1 MHPSVYEPPHQHPA
15 PGASRREWG
24 STRAIAALGLG
35 FRVPQDAT
43 DCWTRCDLARLEPS
57 RTELNLPKPWCWT
70 SESQKEKRR
79 WGEPRWKA
87 AAVAGNCLDATRKP
101 LHPGRAQRWPVSG
114 FDPLWTCREAQG
126 VGRAEGS
133 AACPQ
138 LRALACCGCS
148 NGAAQQQSEFR
159 STAPRPSIAGCPQR
173 SGGTR
178 QAGSP
183 FLCLLSFGEAKESR
197 SAAGPR
203 PGLRPQPNPHDNFI
217 SKIPFQRPP
226 HLRHQL

>member
-1 MHPSVYEPPHQHPA
+1 M
-15 PGASRREWG
+15 
-24 STRAIAALGLG
+24 
-35 FRVPQDAT
+35 
-43 DCWTRCDLARLEPS
+43 
-57 RTELNLPKPWCWT
+57 
-70 SESQKEKRR
+70 EKRR

-87 AAVAGNCLDATRKP
+87 AAVTGICLDVARKP
-101 LHPGRAQRWPVSG
+101 LHPGRAQRWPVSD
-114 FDPLWTCREAQG
+114 FPPLWTCREAQG

-203 PGLRPQPNPHDNFI
+203 PGLCPQQLKRTSKRIAASADRVSASRQKGPRKARAQTSTEPPKPNH
-217 SKIPFQRPP
+217 
-226 HLRHQL
+226 

>member
-87 AAVAGNCLDATRKP
+87 APVTGICLDVARKP
-101 LHPGRAQRWPVSG
+101 LHPGRAQRRPVSD
-114 FDPLWTCREAQG
+114 FPPLWTCRASQVARSE
-126 VGRAEGS
+126 AEGHGKWGRLFF
-133 AACPQ
+133 AYF
-138 LRALACCGCS
+138 LLAK
-148 NGAAQQQSEFR
+148 QKK
-159 STAPRPSIAGCPQR
+159 AG
-173 SGGTR
+173 
-178 QAGSP
+178 
-183 FLCLLSFGEAKESR
+183 
-197 SAAGPR
+197 
-203 PGLRPQPNPHDNFI
+203 
-217 SKIPFQRPP
+217 RPP
-226 HLRHQL
+226 GRDPASALSNPTKHQKR